1 MNARAKSRSGNG
13 NSAKNK
19 ASNVGHDAAG
29 STWLVTAAR
38 AGLAAKG
45 LFFLLIGFIALQIAF
60 GDSGGRNA
68 DNAGALQMVAQNPL
82 GTAVL
87 AACAVGLAGLALWQA
102 LLAVLGRR
110 ANARKASERLGC
122 AGRAVVYAALCGTIA
137 TFLLGGGT
145 SSQDQQSA
153 SLTAQAMT
161 LPAGQV
167 LVGAI
172 ALGFIGAGIF
182 FGYKGVTKSFAAEL
196 SMGRT
201 SWQMRSA
208 VIRLGQVGHVTKG
221 VVVAVAGGLIG
232 YAAVTFDPEQA
243 QGLDGTLRAVA
254 DAPYGPWLLTF
265 VALGVAVYGVYCF
278 CEARWPRV

>member
-1 MNARAKSRSGNG
+1 MNARKSRSWKGLTPR
-13 NSAKNK
+13 AK
-19 ASNVGHDAAG
+19 ASNAGHDAAG

-45 LFFLLIGFIALQIAF
+45 LFFLLIGFIALQVAY

-68 DNAGALQMVAQNPL
+68 DNAGALQMVAQNPM

-102 LLAVLGRR
+102 LIAVLGRR
-110 ANARKASERLGC
+110 ANARTAAERLGC
-122 AGRAVVYAALCGTIA
+122 AGRAVVYAALCTTIA

-145 SSQDQQSA
+145 TSQDQQSA
-153 SLTAQAMT
+153 SLTAQAMK
-161 LPAGQV
+161 LPAGQL
-167 LVGAI
+167 LVGAV
-172 ALGFIGAGIF
+172 ALGFIGAGGYF
-182 FGYKGVTKSFAAEL
+182 CYKGASKQFLKEIALGGTSRGVRTAVT
-196 SMGRT
+196 
-201 SWQMRSA
+201 
-208 VIRLGQVGHVTKG
+208 RLGQVGHVTKG
-221 VVVAVAGGLIG
+221 VVVMVAGGLIG
-232 YAAVTFDPEQA
+232 YAAVTFDPEKA

-265 VALGVAVYGVYCF
+265 VAAGVAVYGVYCF